1 MLLAMFSCVASAY
14 AQNFTVDGLSYNV
27 TKAPDEESTG
37 EVEVTGGEIK
47 EVIEFPE
54 TVTYEEVT
62 YTVTSIGSNA
72 FSGRTNSS
80 SYTRKYIIPGT
91 VRSIKESAFY
101 DNYHLEEVEFNEGLQ
116 TIGKAAF
123 GFNFVLKEIRIPST
137 VTTIGETA
145 FITNRQNLAT
155 ISCLAATPPAIL
167 GNETFKGRTDAT
179 LHVMTSDVEAYQE
192 AEYWKDF
199 SEITGD
205 ISYREKCYSPVITC
219 DDDLLTISCK
229 TEGATIYYTTDG
241 SVPDENAIRYTS
253 PISYTANQIICAI
266 AIAEGCENSRICSFY
281 DKESLENVTDEQG
294 VSYTLR
300 QDSDGNYYYSVTGH
314 SDELEA
320 EIVIP
325 DDLGGY
331 PVRSIEYYALGDCAS
346 LTSITIPSSVISIG
360 DRAFYGCSG
369 LKTVTSEISEPFAVA
384 AFSNLDATLVVPK
397 DSRDNYMNV
406 DGWNFAF
413 IFEEDETIYDQN
425 LVDEQGVSYTLKKDE
440 NGIYYYSVTGHSSYD
455 YGQQIEIV
463 IPAELGGC
471 PVRSIGERAFSFCA
485 STSITIPSSVTSI
498 GSYAFNG
505 CYDLTSVTI
514 SSSITSIGLNAFSS
528 YVKDVKCI
536 IMDYSELCNNPIA
549 KALDVSASIQLID
562 NEGNEITEYIIPE
575 GVTSISDYAFRNCKG
590 LTSITIPSSVTSIGE
605 DAFKGCKGLASIT
618 IPSSVTSIGK
628 DAFSSYVKDVKCIIM
643 DYSELCNNPI
653 AKAFAK
659 LYGESAS
666 IQLVDNEGNE
676 ITEYIIPEGVT
687 SIGEYAFYGCSSLSS
702 VIVPEGVTS
711 IGEYAF
717 RNCSGLTSITIPN
730 SVTSIGSYALWDC
743 SSLKM
748 VISKI
753 STPFG
758 IGGAFNDVSTNQATL
773 VVPKDSRDNYM
784 NVYGWNDFAFIYE
797 EGETMYDWEQVDEQ
811 GVKYT
816 LRQDED
822 GSKYYLVTGHTDELS
837 AEVEI
842 PADLGGCPVR
852 NIGESAFR
860 NCESLESITIPNSVT
875 SIGANAFGN
884 CGELAT
890 VKLSNKLVTIGEY
903 AFSMCGRL
911 SSITIPNSVTSI
923 ENGAFR
929 HCGSLSSITLP
940 NKVTSISD
948 ATFEYCNALTFA
960 KMGENVTSIGAR
972 AFQGCSSLTSIA
984 LPEALESIGDNAFA
998 SSALVS
1004 IDVPNSV
1011 ESIGSSAFAS
1021 SKLETAIL
1029 GEGIT
1034 EIAGSMFSDCRNLSS
1049 VTIPDGVTN
1058 IGERAF
1064 WNCSALISINL
1075 PETLT
1080 SMGGNVFTNSALKS
1094 IELPNSF
1101 TVITEGLFQS
1111 NNFSYIKLG
1120 NNVRSIGKN
1129 AFGSRDLV
1137 LEIGTSTPPTISSS
1151 AFPNVEYLSEITVI
1165 VPDAKA
1171 VTAYGKKTVWEEMTY
1186 SHQDNMSEVTVDT
1199 PGDMSFELI
1208 TECGMQ
1214 PAKVVSLKVNGTINA
1229 DDFMQILTNMKS
1241 LLRLDLSDCDITEI
1255 PDNALSG
1262 KTQLQELTLPSKLQA
1277 IGKNAFKDCPYL
1289 KGALELPS
1297 TLTSIGDYAFAGT
1310 YYTSVNMPYTL
1321 KTIGDYAFYKLP
1333 IEQQLVLPSRGANV
1347 GAHAFEGTKITKLS
1361 ILGGVSSIGERAFA
1375 GTGITELSIQG
1386 DVTSIGDAAFADAPV
1401 QGHVTIPDGITYL
1414 GREAFKN
1421 TQISTVFL
1429 PNSVTTLSQGL
1440 FQGCK
1445 NLNLVYVPDN
1455 FTGMG
1460 NYAFDGCEALTTVR
1474 LSANTT
1480 TMGEYSMQG
1489 TPMEYVKVPSK
1500 VEVLSRGALKNCQ
1513 NLVSLALPA
1522 SLKTV
1527 EAEALIGCTALRNL
1541 SVEAIEPPAI
1551 KDRSAI
1557 RGINTDKCIIS
1568 IPTQSYRAYVLAEYW
1583 GQFVQMRNDIAV
1595 ETAGNGEIT
1604 FESVEE
1610 EEEEEEEVVYAK
1622 RRGVAQA
1629 KKRAPSY
1636 ATPEDALTYANN
1648 GSSIFVPK
1656 NGKVLLRITP
1666 NAGEELVSA
1675 TLDGKDITPDIKD
1688 NVYVATADK
1697 ANAKLVVRFS
1707 GAKTQ
1712 KGDAN
1717 GDGSVNVTD
1726 IISVANY
1733 ILGAASGSFDSSAAD
1748 MNGDGD
1754 VNVTD
1759 IISMANYILGGSA
1772 ADVNLRMPFELDPQ

>member
-14 AQNFTVDGLSYNV
+14 AQRFTVDGLSYNV

-62 YTVTSIGSNA
+62 YTVTSIGTYA

-80 SYTRKYIIPGT
+80 NYTRKYIIPGT

-123 GFNFVLKEIRIPST
+123 GYNFVLKEIRIPST
-137 VTTIGETA
+137 VTSIGEMA
-145 FITNRQNLAT
+145 FITNQQNRAT
-155 ISCLAATPPAIL
+155 ISCLAATPPALL
-167 GNETFKGRTDAT
+167 GTETFKGRTDAT

-199 SEITGD
+199 SEIAGD
-205 ISYREKCYSPVITC
+205 ISYRERCYSPVITC
-219 DDDLLTISCK
+219 DDDLLTMSCK

-253 PISYTANQIICAI
+253 PISYTTNQIICAI

-300 QDSDGNYYYSVTGH
+300 QDSDGSYYYSVTGH

-346 LTSITIPSSVISIG
+346 LTSITIPNGVTSIG
-360 DRAFYGCSG
+360 ANAFTDCG
-369 LKTVTSEISEPFAVA
+369 L
-384 AFSNLDATLVVPK
+384 
-397 DSRDNYMNV
+397 
-406 DGWNFAF
+406 
-413 IFEEDETIYDQN
+413 
-425 LVDEQGVSYTLKKDE
+425 
-440 NGIYYYSVTGHSSYD
+440 
-455 YGQQIEIV
+455 
-463 IPAELGGC
+463 
-471 PVRSIGERAFSFCA
+471 
-485 STSITIPSSVTSI
+485 TSITIPGSVTSI
-498 GSYAFNG
+498 GDYAFRN
-505 CYDLTSVTI
+505 CP
-514 SSSITSIGLNAFSS
+514 
-528 YVKDVKCI
+528 VKDVKCV
-536 IMDYSELCNNPIA
+536 IMDYSEFCNNPVGGVFNA
-549 KALDVSASIQLID
+549 PIQLID

-575 GVTSISDYAFRNCKG
+575 GVTSIGHDAFKNCTSLTSITIPG
-590 LTSITIPSSVTSIGE
+590 SVTSIGARAFWGCSSLTSITIPSSVTSIGDYAFCGCSSLRMVISKISTPFDISAFNDVSTNQAILVVPKDSRDDYKNVNGWGLPLIYEEGETIYDWEQTDEQGVKYTLRLDE
-605 DAFKGCKGLASIT
+605 DGSKYYSVTGHADELYTEVVIPADLDGCPVRSIEAAVFKGCTSLTSASIPNSVTSIGRRAFQDCSSLASIT
-618 IPSSVTSIGK
+618 IP
-628 DAFSSYVKDVKCIIM
+628 
-643 DYSELCNNPI
+643 
-653 AKAFAK
+653 
-659 LYGESAS
+659 
-666 IQLVDNEGNE
+666 DN
-676 ITEYIIPEGVT
+676 VV
-687 SIGEYAFYGCSSLSS
+687 SIGEYAFYGCSSLPSIIIPDS
-702 VIVPEGVTS
+702 VTS
-711 IGEYAF
+711 VGEWTF
-717 RNCSGLTSITIPN
+717 GLCSGLTSVIIGDGVTSLKGGTFYGCSGLASVIIGDGVISIEDAPKTCWTEDGSGYGGGRYGVFSNCTSLTSITLPR
-730 SVTSIGSYALWDC
+730 SVTSIGTS
-743 SSLKM
+743 
-748 VISKI
+748 
-753 STPFG
+753 
-758 IGGAFNDVSTNQATL
+758 AFYNCEELTTIKLGNQ
-773 VVPKDSRDNYM
+773 
-784 NVYGWNDFAFIYE
+784 
-797 EGETMYDWEQVDEQ
+797 
-811 GVKYT
+811 
-816 LRQDED
+816 
-822 GSKYYLVTGHTDELS
+822 LVT
-837 AEVEI
+837 
-842 PADLGGCPVR
+842 
-852 NIGESAFR
+852 IGESAFS
-860 NCESLESITIPNSVT
+860 C
-875 SIGANAFGN
+875 
-884 CGELAT
+884 CG
-890 VKLSNKLVTIGEY
+890 S
-903 AFSMCGRL
+903 L

-923 ENGAFR
+923 GGEAFYG
-929 HCGSLSSITLP
+929 CGSLSSITLP
-940 NKVTSISD
+940 NKVTAICD
-948 ATFEYCNALTFA
+948 GTFA
-960 KMGENVTSIGAR
+960 SCRALASVKMGENVTSIGDN
-972 AFQGCSSLTSIA
+972 AFNGCSSLTSIA
-984 LPEALESIGDNAFA
+984 LPEALESIGDNAFS

-1034 EIAGSMFSDCRNLSS
+1034 EIAGAMFSDCRNLSS

-1064 WNCSALISINL
+1064 WYCYALTSINL

-1080 SMGGNVFTNSALKS
+1080 SMGSGVFNGSALKS

-1111 NNFSYIKLG
+1111 NDFSYIKLG

-1151 AFPNVEYLSEITVI
+1151 AFPNIEYLSDITVI

-1171 VTAYGKKTVWEEMTY
+1171 VTAYGKKAVWEEMTY

-1386 DVTSIGDAAFADAPV
+1386 DVTSIGDGAFADAPV

-1610 EEEEEEEVVYAK
+1610 EEEDEEEEVVYAK

-1688 NVYVATADK
+1688 NVYIATADK
-1697 ANAKLVVRFS
+1697 ANAKLVVKFS

-1712 KGDAN
+1712 QGDAN

-1772 ADVNLRMPFELDPQ
+1772 ADVKLRMPLELDPQ